1 MSRAFSEPFCRK
13 RPFLPELFT
22 IMASDRE
29 GGGDERP
36 GRSTSDDDAALA
48 ERLRALQGKLRD
60 RRAAGGPLPGNG
72 SAGTSGTGQA
82 GFGQALRLGS
92 EFVAA
97 ILVGSA
103 IGWAVDR
110 LLGTGPFGLIV
121 FLLLG
126 FAAGVLNVL
135 RMAGLVKTPTLPPEN
150 E

>member
-1 MSRAFSEPFCRK
+1 M
-13 RPFLPELFT
+13 
-22 IMASDRE
+22 SDRE

-36 GRSTSDDDAALA
+36 GRSTSADDAALA

-60 RRAAGGPLPGNG
+60 RRASGGPPPG
-72 SAGTSGTGQA
+72 SGPSGA
-82 GFGQALRLGS
+82 SGMGQALRLGS

-103 IGWAVDR
+103 IGWAIDKF
-110 LLGTGPFGLIV
+110 LGTGPFGLVV

-135 RMAGLVKTPTLPPEN
+135 RLAGLVKTPTLPPKDR
-150 E
+150 